1 MYPHRIH
8 LRGPWECEPLA
19 RRGDGSEELL
29 PPPLRMAMPCRWGEG
44 GLRDFAGRVRFRRRF
59 GYPGRIDE
67 HERVWLTFEGI
78 DGEAEIRLN
87 QQLLGRSHGLSGAF
101 EFEVTTLLRPRNELV
116 VEVDK
121 TSEQGGLW
129 GEVALEV
136 RCTAWLRNVQ
146 RSLLLRGDE
155 VELRVSGEV
164 VGMAERPLELY
175 IVLDRSVVAYQE
187 ITAFPDGRCF
197 EVVARGSTAQWR
209 GNSPLSDKSVVKVD
223 LVNGA
228 SVWYTNEAEIA
239 FEVSSDSST

>member
-1 MYPHRIH
+1 
-8 LRGPWECEPLA
+8 
-19 RRGDGSEELL
+19 
-29 PPPLRMAMPCRWGEG
+29 MPCRWSEG

-87 QQLLGRSHGLSGAF
+87 DRLLGLSRDPSGAF
-101 EFEVTTLLRPRNELV
+101 EFEVTTLLRPRNGLV
-116 VEVDK
+116 VDVDG
-121 TSEQGGLW
+121 TAEQGGLW

-136 RCTAWLRNVQ
+136 RCAAWLRNIR

-164 VGMAERPLELY
+164 VGVAERPLELY
-175 IVLDRSVVAYQE
+175 IVLDRSVVAYRE
-187 ITAFPDGRCF
+187 ITAIPEGNGF
-197 EVVARGSTAQWR
+197 ELIARESAEQWR
-209 GNSPLSDKSVVKVD
+209 GNATALCQPVVKVD

-228 SVWYTNEAEIA
+228 SIWYTHEAELTLERHSA
-239 FEVSSDSST
+239 TSE